1 MVRLFVQL
9 NGGLGNQLFQYAIGR
24 AVALRNNAEL
34 VMDVTTG
41 FARDFQYKRQYEL
54 GRFSSLEFKA
64 ATLFQSAILL
74 WFRIR
79 SKLQVNRH
87 CFYERQLFADF
98 YIEKKFVFHPVLASS
113 SLTRDTWLL
122 GYWQSP
128 KYFASYAAL
137 LRSELMP
144 PAPPIDGKYS
154 ELAALLLQSDSIALG
169 IRLYEES
176 RNPGDH
182 ASTGRLKTTEEINLA
197 INKLRQLKPQ
207 GRVFVFC
214 THRAPELAQL
224 NLPPDTIYV
233 TPDEGYADSVSCLW
247 LLTRCKHHIFTNSSF
262 YWWGAWL
269 SHAVH
274 NPAEQIIFAADNFI
288 NVDGLCEHWNTF

>member
-1 MVRLFVQL
+1 MVNLYVHL
-9 NGGLGNQLFQYAIGR
+9 SGGLGNQLFQYAVGR
-24 AVALRNNAEL
+24 AVTLISDAEL
-34 VMDVTTG
+34 VLDVDTG
-41 FARDFQYKRQYEL
+41 FVRDLQYKRRYEL
-54 GRFSSLEFKA
+54 SSFALNSKE
-64 ATLFQSAILL
+64 ATQLQRSVWL
-74 WFRIR
+74 WHRVQ
-79 SKLQVNRH
+79 SKLWSAGGS
-87 CFYERQLFADF
+87 FYQRGLFADF
-98 YIEKKFVFHPVLASS
+98 FIEKEFVFQQLLVAR
-113 SLTRDTWLL
+113 SLRRDTWLV

-144 PAPPIDGKYS
+144 PAPPIDGKYR

-182 ASTGRLKTTEEINLA
+182 ASTGRLKTAAEINLA
-197 INKLRQLKPQ
+197 INKLRKLKPE
-207 GRVFVFC
+207 GRFFVFC
-214 THRAPELAQL
+214 THRAPELAKL

-233 TPDEGYADSVSCLW
+233 TPDEGYADSVNCLW

-274 NPAEQIIFAADNFI
+274 NPAEQLIFAADNFI